1 MHCICIENDP
11 TALAARSDRLD
22 ESANNDANDAIDT
35 LQISHDPT
43 SMRREWPHEITETII
58 LYLLKI
64 NWRTPF
70 LWRLRSTNTQWKI
83 AIESVGWKAMDL
95 SSCSQGSI
103 QPRNSFRLGL
113 FRDAV
118 LIVENCRVY
127 ETVHDAAFIPH
138 STLDSPGSRDWTLR
152 GPAAQ

>member
-1 MHCICIENDP
+1 MVTRNHRNHHPLSSKDKLED
-11 TALAARSDRLD
+11 
-22 ESANNDANDAIDT
+22 
-35 LQISHDPT
+35 
-43 SMRREWPHEITETII
+43 
-58 LYLLKI
+58 
-64 NWRTPF
+64 PF
-70 LWRLRSTNTQWKI
+70 LWRLRSTNTQWKT
-83 AIESVGWKAMDL
+83 AIESVGWKTMDL

-138 STLDSPGSRDWTLR
+138 STPRDRGIGLSGAQLLNNLQMNPPALLAQSPFRENLVHLNISGCQSINTSTIDTLIR
-152 GPAAQ
+152 LSHSYLPKL